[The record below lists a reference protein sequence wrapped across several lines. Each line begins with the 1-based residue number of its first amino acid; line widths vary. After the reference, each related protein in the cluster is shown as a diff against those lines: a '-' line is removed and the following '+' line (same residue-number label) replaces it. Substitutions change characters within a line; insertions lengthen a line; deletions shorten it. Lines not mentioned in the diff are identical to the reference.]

1 MGGRKLGRFAM
12 RILGVISLAAALS
25 TAACAGTGPS
35 VTGPSQTPTMTG
47 SWAGN
52 TSDST
57 GSMMGAGLTVSMMN
71 NTTWTITQSGSTFSG
86 TMRFGG
92 HMGGVPVSGVMNG
105 HSGTFTMTM
114 PSGSMMS
121 GQCSATATGSFDMDD
136 MMTEF
141 RGTYS
146 GMNSCTGAF
155 DRGQVFMHR

>member
-1 MGGRKLGRFAM
+1 M
-12 RILGVISLAAALS
+12 RILGVIGFAAAFS
-25 TAACAGTGPS
+25 SAACAGTSPS
-35 VTGPSQTPTMTG
+35 MTGPSQTRTMTG
-47 SWAGN
+47 SWAGS

-71 NTTWTITQSGSTFSG
+71 DTTWTVTQSGSTFSG

-92 HMGGVPVSGVMNG
+92 HMGGGTVSGVMNG

-121 GQCSATATGSFDMDD
+121 GQCSATATGSFDIDD
-136 MMTEF
+136 MMSEF
-141 RGTYS
+141 RGSYS

-155 DRGQVFMHR
+155 VRGQVLMHR

>member
-1 MGGRKLGRFAM
+1 MTAMLGHFAM
-12 RILGVISLAAALS
+12 RILGVISIAAALS
-25 TAACAGTGPS
+25 SAACAGTGPS
-35 VTGPSQTPTMTG
+35 VTGPSQTLTMTG
-47 SWAGN
+47 SWLGT

-71 NTTWTITQSGSTFSG
+71 NTTWTVTQSGSTFSG

-92 HMGGVPVSGVMNG
+92 YMGGGVTVSGVMNG

-114 PSGSMMS
+114 PFGSMMS

-141 RGTYS
+141 RGIYS
-146 GMNSCTGAF
+146 GMNSCSGAF
-155 DRGQVFMHR
+155 DRGQMLMHR